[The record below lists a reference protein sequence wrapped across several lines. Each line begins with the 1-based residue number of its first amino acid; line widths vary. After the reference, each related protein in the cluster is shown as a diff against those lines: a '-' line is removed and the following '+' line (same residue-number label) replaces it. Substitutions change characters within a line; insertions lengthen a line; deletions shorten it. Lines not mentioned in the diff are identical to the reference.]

1 VKIFLSHW
9 SKHPGI
15 IPALQMRL
23 SKMSDNSKKGAD
35 FYIWF
40 DTEYSDLDL
49 ERAQLL
55 QVSALITDTSLR
67 RVVPQVN
74 DVILPVRLPMGE
86 KPSPWVEQYLPDLVI
101 ACRSELAVDLAEAD
115 NQLAAYVDAV
125 VGAPAAN
132 ERERPFLAGNSIH
145 ADWWLVH
152 HFLPRFRSRLHY
164 RHLDVTSF
172 KLEWQRIHPDIE
184 FEKENSDIVRKY
196 FPEAVLPAAGT
207 RHDAYYDL
215 QASIA
220 ELAFYRRH
228 FLRRENIE
236 PR

>member
-1 VKIFLSHW
+1 
-9 SKHPGI
+9 
-15 IPALQMRL
+15 MR
-23 SKMSDNSKKGAD
+23 KMLDNGNNRAD

-67 RVVPQVN
+67 RVVPSGD
-74 DVILPVRLPMGE
+74 DVILPVRLPIGE
-86 KPSPWVEQYLPDLVI
+86 KLSPWVEQNLPDLI
-101 ACRSELAVDLAEAD
+101 KACRSELAVDLAEAD

-125 VGAPAAN
+125 VGSPAAN

-152 HFLPRFRSRLHY
+152 HFLPRFRSKLHY

-172 KLEWQRIHPDIE
+172 KLEWQRIHPEIE
-184 FEKENSDIVRKY
+184 FEKENSDIIRKY
-196 FPEAVLPAAGT
+196 FPEAVLPAAET

-220 ELAFYRRH
+220 EMAFYRSH
-228 FLRRENIE
+228 FLRLGNIE
-236 PR
+236 

>member
-1 VKIFLSHW
+1 ML
-9 SKHPGI
+9 
-15 IPALQMRL
+15 
-23 SKMSDNSKKGAD
+23 DNIKNRAD

-49 ERAQLL
+49 EKAQLL

-67 RVVPQVN
+67 RVVPHGN
-74 DVILPVRLPMGE
+74 DIILPVRLPIGE
-86 KPSPWVEQYLPDLVI
+86 RPSPWVEQNLPDLVR
-101 ACRSELAVDLAEAD
+101 ACRSELAVDIAEAD
-115 NQLAAYVDAV
+115 SRLAAYVDAV
-125 VGAPAAN
+125 VGPPAAN

-172 KLEWQRIHPDIE
+172 KLEWQRIQPDIE
-184 FEKENSDIVRKY
+184 FEKENPEIIRKY
-196 FPEAVLPAAGT
+196 FPEAVLPATET
-207 RHDAYYDL
+207 RHDAYYDV

-220 ELAFYRRH
+220 EMAFYRCH
-228 FLRRENIE
+228 FLGRGGIA
-236 PR
+236 